1 MKSLKKLE
9 PAKIKNT
16 HQIRG
21 GKYWDTMATLGPD
34 VGGNTREVED
44 HLCPNGNRLLRNA

>member
-9 PAKIKNT
+9 PAKIENT

-21 GKYWDTMATLGPD
+21 GKYWDTITTFNDG
-34 VGGNTREVED
+34 
-44 HLCPNGNRLLRNA
+44 NGNSHDIQDHDCPDGTLKFRN